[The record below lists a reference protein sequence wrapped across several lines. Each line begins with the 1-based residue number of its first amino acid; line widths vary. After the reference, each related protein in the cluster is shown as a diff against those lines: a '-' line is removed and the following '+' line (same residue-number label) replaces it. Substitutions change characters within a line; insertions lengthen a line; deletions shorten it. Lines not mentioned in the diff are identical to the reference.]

1 MNTYLNGKVA
11 VITGAGSGIG
21 RETALLCARR
31 GASLA
36 ICDVNEPGLEQTAE
50 AARAHQ
56 SDVLIQRVDV
66 SDAEQ
71 MDAFAAAVHERFGH
85 VDLLI
90 NNAGI
95 GVGAS
100 FMQTELEDWQRQ
112 LQINVMGVVHGC
124 RSFAPKM
131 IERGSGQIVNVSSGA
146 GFLATPYMF
155 AYSTS
160 KFAVFGLSE
169 GLRMELRPHGIG
181 VTTVC
186 PGFINTPITKTSVV
200 RGDGAAERQDKLA
213 SMHARRG
220 YGPDKVAVRLLKAA
234 QRDRAVA
241 PVTPEAHL
249 SYVLSKL
256 APPAARWMA
265 ARLTG
270 ALAGA

>member
-1 MNTYLNGKVA
+1 MSKKLDGKVV

-36 ICDVNEPGLEQTAE
+36 VCDVNEAGLDETAK
-50 AARAHQ
+50 AARATG
-56 SDVLIQRVDV
+56 SDVLTRRVDV

-71 MDAFAAAVHERFGH
+71 VAAFASAVHERFSG

-95 GVGAS
+95 GIGAT
-100 FMQTELEDWQRQ
+100 FAQTELEDWERQ

-124 RSFAPKM
+124 RSFVPHM

-146 GFLATPYMF
+146 GFLATPFML
-155 AYSTS
+155 AYSAT

-181 VTTVC
+181 VTTLC
-186 PGFINTPITKTSVV
+186 PGFINTPIIGTSIV
-200 RGDGAAERQDKLA
+200 RGEHAAERQQKRIKL
-213 SMHARRG
+213 HKRRG
-220 YGPDKVAVRLLKAA
+220 YGPEKVAVQILKSA
-234 QRDRAVA
+234 QRNRAVA
-241 PVTPEAHL
+241 PVTTEARL
-249 SYVLSKL
+249 TYVMSRV

-265 ARLTG
+265 ARVAAAIG
-270 ALAGA
+270 

>member
-36 ICDVNEPGLEQTAE
+36 ICDVNEPGLEQTAKD
-50 AARAHQ
+50 AHAHGC
-56 SDVLIQRVDV
+56 DVLTRRVNV
-66 SDAEQ
+66 ADAEQ
-71 MDAFAAAVHERFGH
+71 MDAFARAVHERFGG

-100 FMQTELEDWQRQ
+100 FLQTELEDWQRL
-112 LQINVMGVVHGC
+112 LQVNVMGVVHGC
-124 RSFAPKM
+124 RSFVPKM

-146 GFLATPYMF
+146 GFVASPWMF

-186 PGFINTPITKTSVV
+186 PGFINTPITKTSIV
-200 RGDGAAERQDKLA
+200 RGDAAAERQDKLA
-213 SMHARRG
+213 RLHARRG
-220 YGPDKVAVRLLKAA
+220 YGPDKVAFGILDAA
-234 QRDRAVA
+234 RRNRAVA

-256 APPAARWMA
+256 APTAARWMA
-265 ARLTG
+265 ARMASALT
-270 ALAGA
+270 

>member
-1 MNTYLNGKVA
+1 MSKHLDGKVA

-36 ICDVNEPGLEQTAE
+36 ICDVNEPGLEQTARD
-50 AARAHQ
+50 ARARG
-56 SDVLIQRVDV
+56 SDVLTQRVDV

-71 MDAFAAAVHERFGH
+71 MDAFAAAVHERFGS

-100 FMQTELEDWQRQ
+100 FLQTELEDWERL

-124 RSFAPKM
+124 RSFVPHM
-131 IERGSGQIVNVSSGA
+131 IERRSGQIVNVSSGA
-146 GFLATPYMF
+146 GFVASPLMF
-155 AYSTS
+155 AYSAS

-186 PGFINTPITKTSVV
+186 PGFINTPIIKTSVDA
-200 RGDGAAERQDKLA
+200 RRRRRRAPGQARP
-213 SMHARRG
+213 HARS
-220 YGPDKVAVRLLKAA
+220 VAATAPKRSPSGSST
-234 QRDRAVA
+234 RHERNRAVA

-249 SYVLSKL
+249 SYVLSKV

-265 ARLTG
+265 ARM
-270 ALAGA
+270 AGVID

>member
-1 MNTYLNGKVA
+1 MNTYPNGKVA

-31 GASLA
+31 GASLG
-36 ICDVNEPGLEQTAE
+36 ICDVNEWGLEQTAKH
-50 AARAHQ
+50 ARAHGCNMLTQ
-56 SDVLIQRVDV
+56 QVNVADPDH
-66 SDAEQ
+66 
-71 MDAFAAAVHERFGH
+71 MDAFAAAVHERFGG

-100 FMQTELEDWQRQ
+100 FMQTELEDWQRL
-112 LQINVMGVVHGC
+112 LQVNVMGVVHGC
-124 RSFAPKM
+124 RSFVPQM
-131 IERGSGQIVNVSSGA
+131 IERRSGQIVNVSSGA

-169 GLRMELRPHGIG
+169 GLRMELSPHGIG

-186 PGFINTPITKTSVV
+186 PGFINTPILRTSIV
-200 RGDGAAERQDKLA
+200 RGKDADERQDRLA
-213 SMHARRG
+213 RMHTRRG
-220 YGPDKVAVRLLKAA
+220 YGPDKVAVGILDAA
-234 QRDRAVA
+234 RRNRGVA

-256 APPAARWMA
+256 APTAARWMA
-265 ARLTG
+265 ARMASTLT
-270 ALAGA
+270 